1 MNNEHCPC
9 CPNNCHKD
17 NLKCG
22 RGHDYFSS
30 DNSDSKLNN
39 LEDEVIADL
48 RRCGHMLHHHGE
60 LQIDN
65 ISEEELKTLHELLSK
80 IL

>member
-1 MNNEHCPC
+1 MNNENCPC

-17 NLKCG
+17 DLRCG
-22 RGHDYFSS
+22 RGHNYFSS
-30 DNSDSKLNN
+30 ANSSDSKT

-48 RRCGHMLHHHGE
+48 RKCGHMLHHNDE
-60 LQIDN
+60 LQIHN
-65 ISEEELKTLHELLSK
+65 VSEEELQTLHELLSK